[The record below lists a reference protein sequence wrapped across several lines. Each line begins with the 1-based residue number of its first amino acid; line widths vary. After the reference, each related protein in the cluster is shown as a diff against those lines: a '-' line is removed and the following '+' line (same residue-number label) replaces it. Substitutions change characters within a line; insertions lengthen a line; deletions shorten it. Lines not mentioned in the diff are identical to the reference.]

1 MTFPPVRALR
11 DGRFATPRRL
21 YWLLGILIPLLL
33 IGLVLQPEAGSWSLF
48 KAIVLATVLALAL
61 LSLSLRSTL
70 KALERSLARSAQEAA
85 LFSASPNPLMIL
97 ARSRDGDYL
106 CERINPAASRLFGGG
121 TGGVVIGELAGGELV
136 RRALEL
142 AAPRADGMRVSALS
156 LPAAEDRGAV
166 QLRLILAP
174 IDELSGQERF
184 ALICLDETA
193 QRLAEQRMV
202 ARSRRIRALNDR
214 LEHRVSER
222 TAELERAYQEMESF
236 SYSVSHDLR
245 APLRAIHGYAYLLR
259 DSEAQSLTAEG
270 RGLLDRV
277 LAASLKMSELIDDF
291 LDLSRVGRVELELR
305 RVDMDGL
312 VADIVAELAG
322 EYPAVSI
329 EVEPLPAAEA
339 DPRLLRSV
347 WRNLIVNALKFSAQ
361 KGDARVRI
369 GFREEGDHGWFFV
382 SDNGIGFDMAYADK
396 LFGAF
401 QRLHPSRN
409 IEGTG
414 IGLAIVKRVVER
426 HHGEVRAIGEPDRGA
441 TFSFRLA

>member
-1 MTFPPVRALR
+1 MKPASLLFRF
-11 DGRFATPRRL
+11 DWRFATPRRL
-21 YWLLGILIPLLL
+21 CWLLGILIPLLL
-33 IGLVLQPEAGSWSLF
+33 IGLALQPEAGSLTLF

-61 LSLSLRSTL
+61 LSLSLGSTL
-70 KALERSLARSAQEAA
+70 KALERALARSAQEAA
-85 LFSASPNPLMIL
+85 LFSASPNPLMIV
-97 ARSRDGDYL
+97 ARLSDGDYV
-106 CERINPAASRLFGGG
+106 CERINPAASRLFGVGA
-121 TGGVVIGELAGGELV
+121 GGVAVGELAGGELV
-136 RRALEL
+136 RRALDL
-142 AAPRADGMRVSALS
+142 AEPRADGMRENSLS
-156 LPAAEDRGAV
+156 LPAPEGRGVV
-166 QLRLILAP
+166 QLHLILAP
-174 IDELSGQERF
+174 IDGLAGQERF

-214 LEHRVSER
+214 LEQRVGER
-222 TAELERAYQEMESF
+222 TAELERAYREMESF

-259 DSEAQSLTAEG
+259 DGEARNLSAEG

-305 RVDMDGL
+305 RVDMDAL

-322 EYPAVSI
+322 EYPALSL
-329 EVEPLPAAEA
+329 EVGPLPAAEA

-347 WRNLIVNALKFSAQ
+347 WRNLIVNALKFSAP
-361 KGDARVRI
+361 KGDARIRI
-369 GFREEGDHGWFFV
+369 GFREEGAQGWYFV

-401 QRLHPSRN
+401 QRLHSSRD

-426 HHGEVRAIGEPDRGA
+426 HHGEVRAVGEPDRGA

>member
-1 MTFPPVRALR
+1 MKWPSIRALL
-11 DGRFATPRRL
+11 DWRFATPRRL
-21 YWLLGILIPLLL
+21 CWLLGILIPLLL
-33 IGLVLQPEAGSWSLF
+33 IGLALQPGAGSLTLF

-70 KALERSLARSAQEAA
+70 RALERALERSDQEAA
-85 LFSASPNPLMIL
+85 LFSASPNPLMIV
-97 ARSRDGDYL
+97 ARQSDGDYL
-106 CERINPAASRLFGGG
+106 CERINPAASRVFGVGA
-121 TGGVVIGELAGGELV
+121 GGVAVGELADGELV

-142 AAPRADGMRVSALS
+142 AEPRADGMRESALA
-156 LPAAEDRGAV
+156 LPSAGERRAV
-166 QLRLILAP
+166 HLHLILAP
-174 IDELSGQERF
+174 IDEAPGLRRF
-184 ALICLDETA
+184 ALIGLDQTA
-193 QRLAEQRMV
+193 QRLAEQRME
-202 ARSRRIRALNDR
+202 ARSRRIRALNAR

-259 DSEAQSLTAEG
+259 DGEAQRLSAEG

-277 LAASLKMSELIDDF
+277 LAASLRMSELIDDF
-291 LDLSRVGRVELELR
+291 LDLSRVGRVDLEMR
-305 RVDMDGL
+305 RVEMDAL
-312 VADIVAELAG
+312 VADIVVELAS
-322 EYPAVSI
+322 EYPAACI
-329 EVEPLPAAEA
+329 EVGPLPAAEA

-361 KGDARVRI
+361 RCDARIRI
-369 GFREEGDHGWFFV
+369 GFSESGDHGWYFV

-396 LFGAF
+396 LFGVF

-426 HHGEVRAIGEPDRGA
+426 HHGEVRAVGEPDRGA